1 MNITNPSSL
10 GVEVRRKRKSL
21 KLTLEQTALVSGV
34 SMSFLR
40 SLERGKE
47 SCQFAPILKVLSA
60 LGMVLSIDGTALAEG
75 ISKSTD
81 STTGRGDTE

>member
-1 MNITNPSSL
+1 MRIATPCSL
-10 GVEVRRKRKSL
+10 GVEVRKKRTNL

-47 SCQFAPILKVLSA
+47 SCQLAPILKVLTS
-60 LGMVLSIDGTALAEG
+60 LGMTLVVDGTVERLDPAVAHDG
-75 ISKSTD
+75 AD
-81 STTGRGDTE
+81 NQ

>member
-1 MNITNPSSL
+1 MKIDTASTLAS
-10 GVEVRRKRKSL
+10 EVRRKRKNL

-47 SCQFAPILKVLSA
+47 TCHLALTLKVLGA
-60 LGMVLSIDGTALAEG
+60 LGMSFSLEG
-75 ISKSTD
+75 CVADERTRS
-81 STTGRGDTE
+81 GGAR

>member
-1 MNITNPSSL
+1 MNITNSSSL
-10 GVEVRRKRKSL
+10 GFEVRRKRKSL

-47 SCQFAPILKVLSA
+47 SCQFAPLLKVLSA
-60 LGMVLSIDGTALAEG
+60 LGMAMSIDGIALDEG

-81 STTGRGDTE
+81 STTGRGDSE

>member
-1 MNITNPSSL
+1 MQIDKITTL
-10 GVEVRRKRKSL
+10 GEEVRRKRKNL

-47 SCQFAPILKVLSA
+47 TCHLAPTLKVLTA
-60 LGMVLSIDGTALAEG
+60 LGMSFDLQGTTSPDVQQSS
-75 ISKSTD
+75 SKPCTVQK
-81 STTGRGDTE
+81 EQL